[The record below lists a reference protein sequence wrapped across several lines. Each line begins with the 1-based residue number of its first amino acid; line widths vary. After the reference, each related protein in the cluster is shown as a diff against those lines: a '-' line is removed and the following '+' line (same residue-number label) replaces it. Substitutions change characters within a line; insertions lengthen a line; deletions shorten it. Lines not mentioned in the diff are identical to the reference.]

1 MPFFLKVFKSKDG
14 QSANAKRNAGY
25 TAVDHE
31 PPSKPRYASNWDS
44 TEVVIEEVEELV
56 RACTNEMKSRAEA
69 LDTPFLLLPFRPEGD
84 VSSARTFIHNFF
96 KANRVGAFEY
106 RGESLRRELRLTE
119 PDVLCAII
127 KWIWSRIPEGVVSW
141 NVYASFRAGEQES
154 GMVVN
159 SFDAFIPLSV
169 DEISRRNVIYDFFDL
184 LSAIAAHGKVNG
196 MGGRK
201 LSRMAGWWAFEQ
213 SDTGKGFVGGY
224 KSWADAA
231 DATSHLF
238 FAYLR
243 SRAPE
248 AVNGIAGISNLP
260 RSLQALVAQTEY
272 PPQRPSAMQSST
284 AKVLMIVDAVSPT
297 PFALLRR
304 ARLFDYRA
312 DDKAL
317 NKFAEYADPVDAL
330 TEECKRVL
338 ESISMTNQNSS
349 AKSRRGNLSSARLPS
364 NFSLTSGADDSWSRF
379 QDEGF
384 SFVPVDSATQ
394 SPQAQSPISKRDSP
408 PFVHPNMQA
417 RAQSRLA
424 PGGRPTTPSWADFL
438 NTGFVEDGKNGNSP
452 TLLLRPDQQLPPV
465 VDRSS
470 MGSSLDDEDLEPGEL
485 ASINRFELDESFWW
499 VWMTSLAGEETS
511 TRKAAFGRCA
521 LVETSISGGSW
532 LLLEE
537 QVKGA
542 SHAQSEGAYIAEKKS
557 RFGFS
562 RRSKSTK
569 KKGMKKADEPE
580 TPRIGNEAA
589 PIGSAKASMS
599 PGQKAKISAA
609 AAVIARQQKSAPT
622 DQLGVRRGRFDDASS
637 TKTSSMLTVGF
648 TAEASPAMKWANA
661 YDKEAVRKQ
670 YLGDNFAGKGLPRDL
685 PDSTAS
691 STFGEKE
698 NQDPTESQ
706 QHGGQALSKPVD
718 LSKPLPS
725 PLLANPPHSGA
736 ARGVSPGP
744 PSPQPPVVNI
754 VPAEEEQIT
763 APAEVSLP
771 TASSEAAKSQQAVGR
786 KAMTAESTQ
795 HVHPAFR
802 PQAANEV
809 TGSKKLQKKQPGSLK
824 KMFVKR
830 RDDSKRASTE
840 VTGFSA
846 PQDPADLVAHEEATE
861 SRARPAATAAAA
873 NAATTPAQA
882 PASAPSAAVA
892 AARAAAKPQ
901 PEPRKQQRSAVRDMV
916 QNFETAKPAPPNPN
930 RAAPAAP
937 LKESPRAPETSDFSS
952 DETPE
957 ENRFDQGPLD
967 MPAFVPRGSFEA
979 ESVQS
984 PAVSTFQ
991 DQGIEGNTMHTPQYQ
1006 GPSAFIRSQQ
1016 ALVDT
1021 ISEVSEDEEE
1031 PIAPTVSHMDRWAQ
1045 IRKNAAERA
1054 ARASEE
1060 QSSRSQS
1067 QGRSTFTDRTTT
1079 DDGETSGEET
1089 MDERVARIK
1098 ARVAHLTGNM
1108 NIERS

>member
-1 MPFFLKVFKSKDG
+1 MPFFSKVFKSKDG

-349 AKSRRGNLSSARLPS
+349 AKSRRG
-364 NFSLTSGADDSWSRF
+364 ADDSWSRF

-691 STFGEKE
+691 
-698 NQDPTESQ
+698 
-706 QHGGQALSKPVD
+706 
-718 LSKPLPS
+718 
-725 PLLANPPHSGA
+725 GA

-991 DQGIEGNTMHTPQYQ
+991 DQG
-1006 GPSAFIRSQQ
+1006 PSAFIRSQQ